1 MFVTELTS
9 FGEFKSYCML
19 KFGKLIGF
27 LIKKDSEIDFLDA
40 LHIFELLLQLES
52 NVAEI
57 LNVAFIH
64 RGKKSGAFFISK
76 NIVNF

>member
-1 MFVTELTS
+1 MFVTELTN

-27 LIKKDSEIDFLDA
+27 LIKKDSEIEFLDA

-52 NVAEI
+52 NLAEI

-64 RGKKSGAFFISK
+64 RDKKSGAFLFQKIL
-76 NIVNF
+76 